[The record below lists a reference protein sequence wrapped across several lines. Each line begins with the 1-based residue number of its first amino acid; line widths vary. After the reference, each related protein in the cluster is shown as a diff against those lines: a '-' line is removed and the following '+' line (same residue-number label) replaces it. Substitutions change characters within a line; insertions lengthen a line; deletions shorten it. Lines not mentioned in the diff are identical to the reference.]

1 MSHAHD
7 HDHDHDHHDHD
18 HDKPASAG
26 ARPSS
31 AVEIVETEKRA
42 SSRLVI
48 VLCMIGAFFFV
59 ELIGARIAKSDVLE
73 ADAFHLLM
81 DVFALAISLAAMRV
95 ASRKPSPRFTYGLRR
110 AEPLAALTNGVLVL
124 GVVVELTRDGIEHL
138 RGDSKP
144 ESTLMLA
151 LAVAALVVNGI
162 NAWLL
167 HGAMGHG
174 HHHGHHHHGGH
185 AHGAGEA
192 DEHDHDH
199 GPDHHGHA
207 EHDHD
212 HDAHG
217 AVTHG
222 NTLNLR
228 GAWLHLLGDALG
240 SAAAFLAGLA
250 IKLGAPPIVD
260 PLASFVVV
268 AILLIGAVRLLRDAG
283 LVLLEASPKHLSV
296 PKVEKALLAMS
307 GVEKVLALH
316 VWSLGTGH
324 DAITAHVQSRSKDPR
339 LGASLTAALR
349 KRFTAE
355 YVTVQVDLD

>member
-1 MSHAHD
+1 MAHEHD
-7 HDHDHDHHDHD
+7 HHHDHDHDHHHDHD
-18 HDKPASAG
+18 HEPAIPES
-26 ARPSS
+26 RPSS

-95 ASRKPSPRFTYGLRR
+95 ASRRPSARFTYGLRR

-124 GVVVELTRDGIEHL
+124 GVVIELTRDGIEHL
-138 RGDSKP
+138 HGNP
-144 ESTLMLA
+144 NGGPQTTLMLG
-151 LAVAALVVNGI
+151 LAIAALVVNGI

-167 HGAMGHG
+167 HGAMGHHG
-174 HHHGHHHHGGH
+174 HAHHGHHHH
-185 AHGAGEA
+185 
-192 DEHDHDH
+192 DHDE
-199 GPDHHGHA
+199 HHGHA

-268 AILLIGAVRLLRDAG
+268 AILFIGALRLLRDAG
-283 LVLLEASPKHLSV
+283 LVLLEASPAHLSV
-296 PKVEKALLAMS
+296 AKVEKALLAME
-307 GVEKVLALH
+307 GVAKVHALH

-324 DAITAHVQSRSKDPR
+324 DAITAHVQSKSTDPR
-339 LGASLTAALR
+339 LGATLTAALR

>member
-1 MSHAHD
+1 MAHD
-7 HDHDHDHHDHD
+7 HHPHHHDHD
-18 HDKPASAG
+18 HAG
-26 ARPSS
+26 HDHEHHHDVPESRQSS

-42 SSRLVI
+42 SSRLII
-48 VLCMIGAFFFV
+48 VLVMIGLFFFV
-59 ELIGARIAKSDVLE
+59 ELIGARIARSDVLQ

-95 ASRKPSPRFTYGLRR
+95 ASRKPNARFTYGLRR

-138 RGDSKP
+138 RGNSEGLP
-144 ESTLMLA
+144 ETTLMLG
-151 LAVAALVVNGI
+151 LAIAALIVNGI

-174 HHHGHHHHGGH
+174 HHGHGHGHGHHHGHSHG
-185 AHGAGEA
+185 
-192 DEHDHDH
+192 
-199 GPDHHGHA
+199 HHGHA

-240 SAAAFLAGLA
+240 SAAAFVAGLA

-268 AILLIGAVRLLRDAG
+268 AILFVGAVRLLRDAG
-283 LVLLEASPKHLSV
+283 LVLLEASPAHLSV
-296 PKVEKALLAMS
+296 AKVEKALLGMD
-307 GVEKVLALH
+307 GVSKVHALH

-324 DAITAHVQSRSKDPR
+324 DAITAHVQSNSTDPR
-339 LGASLTAALR
+339 LGATLTSALR
-349 KRFTAE
+349 KKFTAE
-355 YVTVQVDLD
+355 YVTIQVDLD